1 MSDSVN
7 ATFAPQEQ
15 QSVVMI
21 PIMEDEL
28 AEDIEYFGIR
38 FRLDPTDVL
47 SVVFRS
53 GEITLAV
60 GVILDASGSDIYVC
74 SYLLTS
80 LLCIICFW
88 KEKYVH
94 TYTYRYIV

>member
-1 MSDSVN
+1 MSDSIN

-28 AEDIEYFGIR
+28 TEDIEYFGIR
-38 FRLDPTDVL
+38 FRLDETNTL

-60 GVILDASGSDIYVC
+60 GVILDASG
-74 SYLLTS
+74 T
-80 LLCIICFW
+80 
-88 KEKYVH
+88 H
-94 TYTYRYIV
+94 